1 MNVTISEIQLETE
14 VHGRNERMK
23 DWCQVNWQQCWKI
36 VNNLRR
42 RIFRA
47 RKLGQWK
54 QLRRLQKLLNKSYAN
69 LLLAVRQITQI
80 NSGKKT
86 AGIDKEVVKEPAD
99 RVKLVNS
106 WIEDKLASPTRRIYI
121 PKPNGKKRP
130 LGIPTVRDRVAQA
143 IVKNSLEP
151 EWEAVFEAHSYGF
164 RPGRSCHDAI
174 AQCFNRYRKG
184 KFGNNKWVLDAD
196 IKGFFD
202 NLAHKTILEAIGTH
216 PSREI
221 IKQWLKAGY
230 IHQGKLNPTNTG
242 TTQGGV
248 ISPLLANIGLHGLHD
263 SILNCN
269 PKLGF
274 IRYADDFLIT
284 SKSKEELEQ
293 VLPLVKEWMNQ
304 RGLEISDEKTKL
316 AHISVGFNYLGYNIR
331 QYNGKLLIK
340 PQKEK
345 VLTFCK
351 KLGKIIKDH
360 KTVTQEVLIGKLNP
374 VLRGFANYYRN
385 GVSKETFSYISYR
398 LWQYLW
404 MWAKRRHPNK
414 NKIWIKDKYFQV
426 LKGKI
431 QGTSRQWVFACKT
444 EDRRGKEKL
453 LELYDIVGTPIVRH
467 IKVAGTNSPD
477 DHNLLEYWEKRY
489 AGITN
494 KTWAKGSKYY
504 KVAKNQGWKCPVCN
518 QSLSNGEPIH
528 THHIVP
534 MKDGGTDDTENL
546 VHLHETCHIQVHS
559 KSKKKA

>member
-1 MNVTISEIQLETE
+1 MISEIQPAME
-14 VHGRNERMK
+14 VHGQNRQLK
-23 DWCQVNWQQCWKI
+23 DWSQIDWQQCWKV

-47 RKLGQWK
+47 RQLGQWK

-69 LLLAVRQITQI
+69 LLLAVRQITQV
-80 NSGKKT
+80 NQGKKT
-86 AGIDKEVVKEPAD
+86 AGIDEEVIFDPAK

-106 WIEDKLASPTRRIYI
+106 WVEEKKPSPTRRIYI

-130 LGIPTVRDRVAQA
+130 LSIPTVRDRVAQA
-143 IVKNSLEP
+143 IVKNSLEA

-164 RPGRSCHDAI
+164 RPGRGCHDSI
-174 AQCFNRYRKG
+174 AQCFLRFRGGGG
-184 KFGNNKWVLDAD
+184 KYSCNDEWVLDAD

-202 NLAHKTILEAIGTH
+202 NLAHETILKAIDTH

-221 IKQWLKAGY
+221 IKEWLKAGY
-230 IHQGKLNPTNTG
+230 IHQGRLSPTDAG
-242 TTQGGV
+242 TPQGGV
-248 ISPLLANIGLHGLHD
+248 ISPLLANIGLHGLQNYID
-263 SILNCN
+263 KCN
-269 PKLGF
+269 SKLGF

-284 SKSKEELEQ
+284 AKTKEELEQ
-293 VLPLVKEWMNQ
+293 VLPKVKEWMSQ

-316 AHISVGFNYLGYNIR
+316 VHISKGFNYLGYNIR

-345 VLTFCK
+345 VLAFCK
-351 KLGKIIKDH
+351 RLGEIIKNH

-385 GVSKETFSYISYR
+385 GVSKETFSYISNR

-414 NKIWIKDKYFQV
+414 NKRWIKNKYFRT
-426 LKGKI
+426 LKGKT
-431 QGTSRQWVFACKT
+431 QGTYKQWLFACNT
-444 EDRRGKEKL
+444 TDRKGKEKL
-453 LELYDIVGTPIVRH
+453 LKIYDIASTQIIRH
-467 IKVAGTNSPD
+467 TKVAGTNSPD
-477 DHNLLEYWEKRY
+477 DPKLLGYWEKRY

-494 KTWAKGSKYY
+494 KSWAKGSKYH
-504 KVAKNQGWKCPVCN
+504 KVAKNQDWKCPVCN

-528 THHIVP
+528 THHIIPV
-534 MKDGGTDDTENL
+534 KDGGTDDTENL
-546 VHLHETCHIQVHS
+546 VHLHESCHIQVHS
-559 KSKKKA
+559 KTKLKA